1 MSEDTKDDA
10 KAESEGSKFEMYVR
24 GLSDVQLASA
34 KATLDGVHGERSGPD
49 VNSMG
54 VGEFDAWS
62 RQEIRKAEK
71 AKA

>member
-1 MSEDTKDDA
+1 MSDDE
-10 KAESEGSKFEMYVR
+10 KSNDSEGGKFEGFVR
-24 GLSDVQLASA
+24 GLSDTQLAAA

-54 VGEFDAWS
+54 VSDFDAWS

-71 AKA
+71 TKA